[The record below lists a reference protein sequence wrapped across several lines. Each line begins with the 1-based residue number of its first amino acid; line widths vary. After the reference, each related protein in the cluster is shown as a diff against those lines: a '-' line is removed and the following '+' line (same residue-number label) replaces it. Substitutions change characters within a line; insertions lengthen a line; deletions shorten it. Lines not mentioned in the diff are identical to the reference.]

1 MFRHVLFGRREDLSD
16 ADVAVIAREMLAIYA
31 ESHSLLRSFEKAC
44 ANKAMLSPVS
54 RSLAVSRAARGSLM
68 RSFRNR
74 RMKEFLRII
83 LFGVCTGAEVSK
95 PLSLFVHNLEADIE
109 MENRI
114 RAKTGSSQAL
124 TRMGMCLF
132 FPLFTGIS
140 TVIVSSSLGML
151 DESASFLY
159 AEFAA
164 VCAAYVPIILY
175 LSSAFARPDR
185 NAAQNVSS
193 IIPYVCIAAGIGY
206 ATQALIGHIV

>member
-1 MFRHVLFGRREDLSD
+1 M
-16 ADVAVIAREMLAIYA
+16 AREMLAVYT
-31 ESHSLLRSFEKAC
+31 ESHAIMRSFEKAC
-44 ANKAMLSPVS
+44 ADRAILSPVTRSLTIS
-54 RSLAVSRAARGSLM
+54 RSARSSLI
-68 RSFRNR
+68 RTFRNR

-83 LFGVCTGAEVSK
+83 FSGMGTGADVSK
-95 PLSLFVHNLEADIE
+95 PLTLFVHNLEADIE

-151 DESASFLY
+151 GEGASFMY
-159 AEFAA
+159 GEFAA

-185 NAAQNVSS
+185 NAAQNFSS
-193 IIPYVCIAAGIGY
+193 IIPYVCVAAGIGY